1 MIGGK
6 TDFIR
11 SPVCRLLKLPQLI
24 LPVLDDLSTAL
35 LKNLKV

>member
-6 TDFIR
+6 TDFI
-11 SPVCRLLKLPQLI
+11 SGPVRRLLELPQLI
-24 LPVLDDLSTAL
+24 LPVLDDLSAAL